1 MITPLCDRRKSVL
14 VVIDYQE
21 KFHPIVH
28 RNEEVQSLLVRT
40 LRGAEIFAIPVILSE
55 HYPQG
60 LGHTT
65 RPVRE
70 AFDALS
76 AEKEAITK
84 TIFSC
89 AGDDTF
95 NEALVKLGGGA
106 GPDLPEVI
114 LAGIES
120 HVCVLQ
126 TALELLDRGYR
137 VTAVADAITARGA
150 WYAQNGLAQMR
161 DSGVRIHNSESILFE
176 WCRHKGDEGF
186 KPMQRLLKQIPSPGT
201 E

>member
-1 MITPLCDRRKSVL
+1 MTTPLCDRRQSVL

-60 LGHTT
+60 LGQTT

-76 AEKEAITK
+76 VEKEVITK

-89 AGDDTF
+89 AGEDTF
-95 NEALVKLGGGA
+95 NEVLEKLGGRV

-114 LAGIES
+114 LTGIES

-126 TALELLDRGYR
+126 TALELLNRGCR
-137 VTAVADAITARGA
+137 LTAVADAITARGA
-150 WYAQNGLAQMR
+150 WYAQNGLDQMR
-161 DSGVRIHNSESILFE
+161 EAGARIHNSESILFE
-176 WCRHKGDEGF
+176 WCRHKGDGGF

-201 E
+201 K